1 MIFEVIP
8 CAMGNI
14 EYLSLIY
21 WRLYLIPSSQIFLL
35 EIYILFIVIDIYI
48 LYKFK
53 NLDKIF
59 PNLFY
64 DTA

>member
-21 WRLYLIPSSQIFLL
+21 WPLYLIPSGQIFLL

-64 DTA
+64 DIA